1 VKRIVPVAALLA
13 AAVLIAGCA
22 SEQERS
28 HAVKEEI
35 RTALAEGYLPRL
47 ARIYAGEE
55 ASILV
60 GWAAEKEISGIAK
73 RVEDLELQG
82 RRLEAELRELT
93 LEEVNVWSHSN
104 AYVTTVETWDLRVF
118 NTGSHALL
126 SESIG
131 KHDRVKYQLKRADGG
146 DWIVLFRQ
154 LVE

>member
-1 VKRIVPVAALLA
+1 MRGVLLVAFLLT
-13 AAVLIAGCA
+13 LGCA

-28 HAVKEEI
+28 HTVKEEI
-35 RTALAEGYLPRL
+35 RTALADGYLPRL
-47 ARIYAGEE
+47 ARIYGGEE
-55 ASILV
+55 PSILD

-73 RVEDLELQG
+73 RVEELDLQG
-82 RRLEAELRELT
+82 RRLEPALREVT

-104 AYVTTVETWDLRVF
+104 AYVTTLEVWDLRVY
-118 NTGSHALL
+118 NTGTHALL

-131 KHDRVKYQLKRADGG
+131 KRDRVKYQLKRADGG